1 MDSFYPINY
10 YFLENEITIFIFL
23 SVFIVFVL
31 FRLQALI
38 KNKMLVKQIKKS
50 ADFLAE
56 P

>member
-31 FRLQALI
+31 FKSKLLI
-38 KNKMLVKQIKKS
+38 KNNYASKQIKKS